1 MKQLVVISGKGGTG
15 KTTVVGSFAALA
27 ERPVL
32 TDADV
37 DAADL
42 HLLLSPTLRHTE
54 DFTGPLRPVFDER
67 VCTACGLCVEKCAYG
82 ALKANG
88 VSVPEMDSI
97 ACEGCAL
104 CSFVCPTL
112 AITMRRVVAGRWFVS
127 DTRFG
132 PLVHARLGVAQEN
145 SGKLVTLVRSR
156 AAEIAEERGADWLL
170 VDGSPG
176 IGCPVIASLAG
187 ASAVLIVTEPTL
199 SGKSDL
205 GRVARLAAHFSIPT
219 LVCVNKWDIN
229 EALTSEI
236 EAESEAAGCRIVGRI
251 PYDDAVPRSIV
262 QGVSLVESDNG
273 PAAQAVRC
281 LWWAVADA
289 VAAAGREPL
298 NVR

>member
-1 MKQLVVISGKGGTG
+1 VKQLVVISGKGGTG

-32 TDADV
+32 ADCDV

-42 HLLLSPTLRHTE
+42 HLLLAPTIRQTE
-54 DFTGPLRPVFDER
+54 DFTGPLEPTIDSGL
-67 VCTACGLCVEKCAYG
+67 CTGCGLCVEKCAFH
-82 ALKANG
+82 ALAAADG
-88 VSVPEMDSI
+88 SAPALDPI

-104 CSFVCPTL
+104 CSFVCPVQ

-132 PLVHARLGVAQEN
+132 PLVHAKLGVAQEN
-145 SGKLVTLVRSR
+145 SGKLVTLVRNR
-156 AAEIAEERGADWLL
+156 AAEIAEERAAPWLL
-170 VDGSPG
+170 IDGSPG

-187 ASAVLIVTEPTL
+187 ADAVLIVTEPTL

-205 GRVARLAAHFSIPT
+205 GRVARLAAYFSIAA

-229 EALTSEI
+229 EALTAEI
-236 EAESEAAGCRIVGRI
+236 EAESAAAGCRIVGRI

-262 QGVSLVESDNG
+262 QGVPLVEHDDG
-273 PAAQAVRC
+273 PAARAVRA
-281 LWWAVADA
+281 LWHSIAK
-289 VAAAGREPL
+289 G
-298 NVR
+298 

>member
-1 MKQLVVISGKGGTG
+1 
-15 KTTVVGSFAALA
+15 
-27 ERPVL
+27 
-32 TDADV
+32 
-37 DAADL
+37 
-42 HLLLSPTLRHTE
+42 
-54 DFTGPLRPVFDER
+54 
-67 VCTACGLCVEKCAYG
+67 
-82 ALKANG
+82 
-88 VSVPEMDSI
+88 MDSI

-229 EALTSEI
+229 EALTREI
-236 EAESEAAGCRIVGRI
+236 EAESEAGGCRIVRRI
-251 PYDDAVPRSIV
+251 PYDNAVPRSIV
-262 QGVSLVESDNG
+262 QGVPLVESDDG
-273 PAAQAVRC
+273 PASRAVRA
-281 LWWAVADA
+281 LWDA
-289 VAAAGREPL
+289 IAKG
-298 NVR
+298 

>member
-1 MKQLVVISGKGGTG
+1 VKQLVVISGKGGTG

-32 TDADV
+32 ADCDV

-42 HLLLSPTLRHTE
+42 HLLLAPTVRHTE
-54 DFTGPLRPVFDER
+54 DFTGPLRPVFDEGR
-67 VCTACGLCVEKCAYG
+67 CTGCGLCVEKCVFR
-82 ALKANG
+82 ALAAVDG
-88 VSVPEMDSI
+88 SLPVLDPV

-104 CSFVCPTL
+104 CAFVCPAQ

-132 PLVHARLGVAQEN
+132 PLVHAKLGVAQEN
-145 SGKLVTLVRSR
+145 SGKLVTLVRNR
-156 AAEIAEERGADWLL
+156 ATEIAQERRAPWLL
-170 VDGSPG
+170 IDGSPG

-187 ASAVLIVTEPTL
+187 ADAVLIVTEPTL

-205 GRVARLAAHFSIPT
+205 GRVARLAAHFNAPA

-229 EALTSEI
+229 EALTREI
-236 EAESEAAGCRIVGRI
+236 EAESEAGGCRVVGRI

-262 QGVSLVESDNG
+262 QGVPLVESDAG
-273 PAAQAVRC
+273 PASQAVRA
-281 LWWAVADA
+281 LWDSIAK
-289 VAAAGREPL
+289 G
-298 NVR
+298 